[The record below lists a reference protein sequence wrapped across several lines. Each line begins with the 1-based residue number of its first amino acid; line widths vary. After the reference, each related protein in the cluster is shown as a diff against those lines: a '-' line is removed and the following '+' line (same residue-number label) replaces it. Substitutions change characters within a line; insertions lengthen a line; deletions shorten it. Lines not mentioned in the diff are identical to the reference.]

1 MVAVWLKQQQ
11 RDWPTL
17 RTSFRHFVRTFVKH
31 ISKNSINIKYV
42 GNRDSITH
50 KSQGEISQLKSAS
63 LSKAGAGGQ
72 DGLKHSRNVTRLQV
86 LIQPLDVTIP
96 SPDSHGEVGGPA
108 GENHAAVE
116 AILEVI

>member
-1 MVAVWLKQQQ
+1 M
-11 RDWPTL
+11 
-17 RTSFRHFVRTFVKH
+17 FVKH

-42 GNRDSITH
+42 RNRDSITH

-72 DGLKHSRNVTRLQV
+72 ELKHSRNVTRLQV

-116 AILEVI
+116 AILEMI